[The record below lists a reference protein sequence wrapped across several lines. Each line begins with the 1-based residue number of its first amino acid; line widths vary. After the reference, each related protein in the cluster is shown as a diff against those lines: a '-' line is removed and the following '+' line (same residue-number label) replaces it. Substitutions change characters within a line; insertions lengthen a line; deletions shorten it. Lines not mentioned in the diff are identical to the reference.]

1 MSFVNSAITAVVSSL
16 QSAPAVAANIG
27 RVKLRP
33 MAAST
38 QQAIVVRPAGSVAT
52 NVSQTSGYPIS
63 WQTTIH
69 VECYAKSTAATAPDA
84 AVDALVQS
92 AYARLMADITLGGA
106 IVSLEPVSIDYDFDV
121 DADQTT
127 CATLTLSAL
136 QRVDAAFLS

>member
-1 MSFVNSAITAVVSSL
+1 MSFVNTAVTAIVASL
-16 QSAPAVAANIG
+16 QGAPAVASQIG

-33 MAAST
+33 LSASVT
-38 QQAIVVRPAGSVAT
+38 QAIIVRPARAVVAAA
-52 NVSQTSGYPIS
+52 SQTSGYPVAWSTAI
-63 WQTTIH
+63 Q
-69 VECYAKSTAATAPDA
+69 VECYAKSSSSTAPDV
-84 AVDALVQS
+84 AVDALLQS
-92 AYARLMADITLGGA
+92 VYARLMADITLGGA